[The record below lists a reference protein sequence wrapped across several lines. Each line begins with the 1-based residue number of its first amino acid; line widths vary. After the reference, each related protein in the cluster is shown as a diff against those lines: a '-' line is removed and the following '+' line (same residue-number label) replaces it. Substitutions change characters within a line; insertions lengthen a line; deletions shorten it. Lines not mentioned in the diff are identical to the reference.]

1 MDFTSGDV
9 YNNFNDKKLHL
20 QDKVPEDTKNSLAG
34 FKVWSGS
41 NSKTNSE
48 QDPSGA
54 S

>member
-20 QDKVPEDTKNSLAG
+20 QDKVPEETKNSLAG
-34 FKVWSGS
+34 YKVWSGS
-41 NSKTNSE
+41 NSKTNYELDS
-48 QDPSGA
+48 SSA